1 MESHNIEIKL
11 RDGRPDELE
20 QVAKLL
26 VAAYQEYKDF
36 MPGERWDWYCNDMI
50 DIRSRMADSELIVAE
65 VRNKIA
71 GTVTLYPKGSNNG
84 WPASWAGIRLLAVH
98 PDYRGRGIGRALIEE
113 CIRRCQE
120 QATKTIGLHTTEL
133 MKVAR
138 AMYERIGFGESQSL
152 IFIQRQTPLCLPI
165 ILTCK
170 PILPFDWLSCNRSL
184 YHLCSPILSPR

>member
-1 MESHNIEIKL
+1 MESNPIEIKL

-36 MPGERWDWYCNDMI
+36 MPGERWDWYRNDMI

-84 WPASWAGIRLLAVH
+84 WPAGWAGIRLLAVH
-98 PDYRGRGIGRALIEE
+98 PDHRGRGIGRELMEE

-138 AMYERIGFGESQSL
+138 AMYERIGFER
-152 IFIQRQTPLCLPI
+152 IPE
-165 ILTCK
+165 
-170 PILPFDWLSCNRSL
+170 FDFHPAPDTVVFA
-184 YHLCSPILSPR
+184 YHLDL